1 MGLALSN
8 FAAKGELT
16 NDTTL
21 FELDNGYGVRF
32 QVGITKHEDK
42 FWFTKRSVWSNV
54 AGYVLDGARILVPS
68 TWFKD
73 YWGPLQAV
81 NPKVHDSLKA
91 LITETSATTLGGGS
105 FTVPTLIGTAGATNV
120 GKVATDK
127 VGVFTNGTG
136 EVATQTYDATEKSV
150 QDLIDD
156 LNGTTSSSNILE
168 KGTTWFKKNW
178 VYVAIGGVVVLVVK
192 NWSKVKKMFK

>member
-1 MGLALSN
+1 MGVSLQS

-21 FELDNGYGVRF
+21 FELDNGYGTRYAI
-32 QVGITKHEDK
+32 GITKHEDK
-42 FWFTKRSVWSNV
+42 IWLTKKVVWSNIGV
-54 AGYVLDGARILVPS
+54 ALEANRLLVPKV
-68 TWFKD
+68 WMADF
-73 YWGPLQAV
+73 WAGLQAV

-91 LITETSATTLGGGS
+91 LISDTTVTTLGGW
-105 FTVPTLIGTAGATNV
+105 PTLIGTASATNV

-156 LNGTTSSSNILE
+156 LNGTTSSESFFT
-168 KGTTWFKKNW
+168 KAQAWFKKNW
-178 VYVAIGGVVVLVVK
+178 VYVAIAGGVVLVVK
-192 NWSKVKKMFK
+192 NWSKVKKIF